1 MAIFKEP
8 ALTYDDVLLVPQ
20 KSEILPRD
28 VRLKTQLTKNISI
41 NIPLIS
47 ADMDTVTESRM
58 AIAMAREG
66 GIGIIHKNMSI
77 DSQAVQVE
85 IVKRSESGVI
95 SDPITLSEGDLVEK
109 AHDVMDKY
117 GISGIP
123 ITRDDGTVAGI
134 LTRRDLRFEEDV
146 KKQISEVMTT
156 DVITAPV
163 GTTDAQALEILQKN
177 RIEKLP
183 IVDDDGLLRGLIT
196 IKDTQKKLDFPLASK
211 DKYGRLIVGASI
223 GVGDEALERVSVLVE
238 KGLDVAV
245 ISTAHGHSK
254 GVLDTVKRVRDQY
267 PDLEIIAGNVVTAE
281 GTQELI
287 DAGATAV
294 KIGVGPGSICT
305 TRVVAGVGMP
315 QLSALKECLKASRD
329 AGVPLIADGGIRY
342 SGDIVKALAI
352 GASTIMAGGLFAGS
366 DEAPG
371 ETIYYQGKT
380 YKAYRGMGSEGALNK
395 GSRERYGQKGV
406 KKGKLVPEGV
416 EGQVIY
422 KGDVSQIVFQ
432 LVGGIRSGFGYLGA
446 EDVDALQERAV
457 FVPITSASLKE
468 SHPHDIFITKEASNY
483 HAD

>member
-1 MAIFKEP
+1 MAVFKQP

-28 VRLKTQLTKNISI
+28 VDLKSQLTKNISV

-47 ADMDTVTESRM
+47 ADMDTVTESEM
-58 AIAMAREG
+58 AIALAREG

-77 DSQAVQVE
+77 ESQAVQVE

-95 SDPITLSEGDLVEK
+95 SDPITLSQESLVEE
-109 AHDVMDKY
+109 AHDIMDKY

-123 ITRDDGTVAGI
+123 ITNDDGTVAGI
-134 LTRRDLRFEEDV
+134 LTRRDLRFEEDL
-146 KKQISEVMTT
+146 KKRIAEVMTT
-156 DVITAPV
+156 DVVTAPV
-163 GTTDAQALEILQKN
+163 GTTHDEALKILQKN

-183 IVDDDGLLRGLIT
+183 IVDDSGLLKGLIT
-196 IKDTQKKLDFPLASK
+196 IKDTQKKLDHPLASK
-211 DKYGRLIVGASI
+211 DSMGRLLVGASI
-223 GVGDEALERVSVLVE
+223 GVGDEALERLDALVA

-254 GVLDTVKRVRDQY
+254 GVLETVRRVREAH
-267 PDLEIIAGNVVTAE
+267 PDLEIIAGNVVTAQ
-281 GTQELI
+281 GTRELI

-294 KIGVGPGSICT
+294 KVGVGPGSICT

-315 QLSALKECLKASRD
+315 QLSAIEECVSEAKKD
-329 AGVPLIADGGIRY
+329 AIPVIADGGIRY
-342 SGDIVKALAI
+342 SGDIVKAIAV
-352 GASTIMAGGLFAGS
+352 GASSIMAGGLFAGS

-371 ETIYYQGKT
+371 EMIYYQGKA
-380 YKAYRGMGSEGALNK
+380 YKSYRGMGSEGALSK
-395 GSRERYGQKGV
+395 GSRERYGQKDV

-422 KGDVSQIVFQ
+422 KGSVSQIIFQ
-432 LVGGIRSGFGYLGA
+432 LIGGIRSGFGYIGA
-446 EDVDALQERAV
+446 PDVEALQEKAV
-457 FVPITSASLKE
+457 FVPITAASLKE

-483 HAD
+483 HAE